1 MHGPVLRAWMLES
14 VRPATQHA
22 ERPGRWV
29 AEPVWPP
36 AEQHEL
42 RLYFNET
49 GLESQPGAV
58 APRVLCSP
66 ETTGEYGGRWCS
78 LGSCDSDE
86 ERCHVAR
93 SVEFQSPPLEDLPPH
108 LRPPVLP
115 VRI

>member
-36 AEQHEL
+36 AEPHEL

-58 APRVLCSP
+58 SPRALCSP
-66 ETTGEYGGRWCS
+66 ETTGAYGGCW
-78 LGSCDSDE
+78 GSRGVDGGGCQTWLE
-86 ERCHVAR
+86 AETLA
-93 SVEFQSPPLEDLPPH
+93 VELSPAG
-108 LRPPVLP
+108 VSSQ
-115 VRI
+115 